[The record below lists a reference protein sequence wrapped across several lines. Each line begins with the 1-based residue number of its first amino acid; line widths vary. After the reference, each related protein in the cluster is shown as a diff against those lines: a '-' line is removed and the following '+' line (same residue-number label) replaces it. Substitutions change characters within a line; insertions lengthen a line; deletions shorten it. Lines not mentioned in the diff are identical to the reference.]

1 MSMGLLDLIRPSPQL
16 RVMMVTSHADALSEE
31 LCSFLAGCEGTMDVS
46 LYPGEHCVPERP
58 QICRVDPIKDF
69 RSPLRTASRDYE
81 AVIVHDVLHRHA
93 SPLRLL
99 QMVYRSMENSAQ
111 IIIVQPKGSMQGS
124 EVEALCEQSEF
135 RAPNTISDLAEG
147 YDVTV
152 AKKMHMWGNGL

>member
-1 MSMGLLDLIRPSPQL
+1 MSMSLLDLLRPSPQL
-16 RVMMVTSHADALSEE
+16 RVMMVTSHADALAEE
-31 LCSFLAGCEGTMDVS
+31 LCSFLADCGGTMDVS
-46 LYPGEHCVPERP
+46 LFPGEHCIPQRQ

-81 AVIVHDVLHRHA
+81 AVVVHDLLHRHA

-111 IIIVQPKGSMQGS
+111 VIIVQPKGSI
-124 EVEALCEQSEF
+124 ECAEIEALCEQSEF
-135 RAPNTISDLAEG
+135 RAANTIPDLVEG